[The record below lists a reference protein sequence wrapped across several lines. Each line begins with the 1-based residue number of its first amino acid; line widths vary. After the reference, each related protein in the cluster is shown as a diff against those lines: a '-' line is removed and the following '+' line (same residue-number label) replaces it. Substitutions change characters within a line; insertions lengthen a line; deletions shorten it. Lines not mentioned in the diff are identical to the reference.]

1 MIRNKKPPIVFTY
14 NGTGLTGDSAYLWA
28 LFLANEADM
37 AEDYVAYDKWR
48 QIVDCL
54 KPQPNMPVTSSFYCK
69 DLMDEIERYSHE

>member
-1 MIRNKKPPIVFTY
+1 
-14 NGTGLTGDSAYLWA
+14 

-48 QIVDCL
+48 KIVDCL